1 MSPPLLSE
9 TIVLTVLF
17 CFWCDIS
24 GNKILYNI
32 SLKITCDPCNVINFP
47 WPVWYMHKSHLY
59 PRQWDRFTKTQQP
72 IGFQDLFEEIKQ
84 IAGKWETFCNK
95 RMNRGICDD
104 RFSRNKLDFAENVRN
119 GGNNSVEITR
129 LARAE
134 TPHDFLV
141 HWDLLRASF
150 YGRQGWDSV
159 LVPQQTLFEEHSNIN
174 HATVKAK
181 LIVAKAVQG
190 TCLKTNWCE
199 VLL

>member
-1 MSPPLLSE
+1 M
-9 TIVLTVLF
+9 
-17 CFWCDIS
+17 
-24 GNKILYNI
+24 
-32 SLKITCDPCNVINFP
+32 INFP
-47 WPVWYMHKSHLY
+47 WPVWYIHKSHLY
-59 PRQWDRFTKTQQP
+59 PRQWDHFTKTQQP
-72 IGFQDLFEEIKQ
+72 IRFQDLFEEIKQ
-84 IAGKWETFCNK
+84 IAGKWETFCNE
-95 RMNRGICDD
+95 RMNREICDD
-104 RFSRNKLDFAENVRN
+104 RFSRTKLDFAENVQN

-141 HWDLLRASF
+141 HWDLLRASL

-181 LIVAKAVQG
+181 LIVVKAVQG

>member
-1 MSPPLLSE
+1 M
-9 TIVLTVLF
+9 
-17 CFWCDIS
+17 
-24 GNKILYNI
+24 
-32 SLKITCDPCNVINFP
+32 
-47 WPVWYMHKSHLY
+47 
-59 PRQWDRFTKTQQP
+59 
-72 IGFQDLFEEIKQ
+72 FEEIKQ

-104 RFSRNKLDFAENVRN
+104 RFSRNKLDFAENVQN

-150 YGRQGWDSV
+150 YGRPGWDSV
-159 LVPQQTLFEEHSNIN
+159 LVLQQTLFEEHSNIN

-181 LIVAKAVQG
+181 LIVVKAVQG
-190 TCLKTNWCE
+190 TCLKLTGVRCYCNTNYNIWTRTQRSRKCLLE
-199 VLL
+199 VIRKLLKCSRCFYDEKNFKI

>member
-1 MSPPLLSE
+1 MWS
-9 TIVLTVLF
+9 TF
-17 CFWCDIS
+17 RDHCDIS
-24 GNKILYNI
+24 TNRIFIPGNETALLKHNNQSDFRTCLKKSSKLQENERYFVI
-32 SLKITCDPCNVINFP
+32 SEWIVEFVT
-47 WPVWYMHKSHLY
+47 
-59 PRQWDRFTKTQQP
+59 
-72 IGFQDLFEEIKQ
+72 IGFRAINWTLRK
-84 IAGKWETFCNK
+84 TF
-95 RMNRGICDD
+95 
-104 RFSRNKLDFAENVRN
+104 
-119 GGNNSVEITR
+119 SVEITR

-141 HWDLLRASF
+141 HWDLLRASL

-181 LIVAKAVQG
+181 LIVVKAVQG

>member
-1 MSPPLLSE
+1 MWS
-9 TIVLTVLF
+9 TF
-17 CFWCDIS
+17 RDQCDIS
-24 GNKILYNI
+24 TNRIFIPGNETAL
-32 SLKITCDPCNVINFP
+32 LKHNNQSDFRTCLK
-47 WPVWYMHKSHLY
+47 KSSKL
-59 PRQWDRFTKTQQP
+59 Q
-72 IGFQDLFEEIKQ
+72 EN
-84 IAGKWETFCNK
+84 ETFCNE
-95 RMNRGICDD
+95 RMNREICDD
-104 RFSRNKLDFAENVRN
+104 RFSRTKLDFAENVQN

-134 TPHDFLV
+134 TPHNFLV
-141 HWDLLRASF
+141 HWDLLRASL

-181 LIVAKAVQG
+181 LIVVKAVQG